1 MEPPTVLYTD
11 TRDGVNLA
19 YAVSGEGRPLVFL
32 PFPFNHLRDM
42 WAANSRNRR
51 LYEALATRFR
61 LIQYDSRGH
70 GLSQR
75 GLPETFAMSDYVTD
89 LETIIERLK
98 LDRFLLFA
106 PPLFCGVALRYASL
120 HPERIEALL
129 LHNAGL
135 DPFGLR
141 FEQLVESDWRMFIEM
156 MAATFSI
163 EERDRARRNY
173 RNSVDQHDLLRI
185 IEAGKRDPVVAASL
199 SDINIPALVMWS
211 GSGGLEAGSREIAS
225 ALPNARM
232 MSFHGAG
239 TALFPDLYGNEG
251 ETPPVVTAIEQFVAD
266 LPTTQQPES
275 RPHTLTA
282 REIEVLRLVVQ
293 GKTNREIAEALVIS
307 EFTVVNHIS
316 HIFNKTGAE
325 NRAAATAYALRH
337 GLA

>member
-1 MEPPTVLYTD
+1 MEPPSVLYTD

-19 YAVSGEGRPLVFL
+19 YAVSGEGRPLVFM

-42 WAANSRNRR
+42 WAADSHNRR

-61 LIQYDSRGH
+61 LIQFDSRGH

-75 GLPETFAMSDYVTD
+75 GLPETFAISDYLTD
-89 LETIIERLK
+89 LETIVERLK

-106 PPLFCGVALRYASL
+106 APLFCSVALRYARL

-135 DPFGLR
+135 EPWGLR
-141 FEQLVESDWRMFIEM
+141 FEELAGSTWRTFIEV

-163 EERDRARRNY
+163 EERDRARQNY
-173 RNSVDQHDLLRI
+173 MNSVNQQDLLRI
-185 IEAGKRDPVVAASL
+185 IDAGKRDPLPAASL
-199 SDINIPALVMWS
+199 REVKVPALVMWS
-211 GSGGLEAGSREIAS
+211 GSGGMEAGSREIAS
-225 ALPNARM
+225 GLPSARM
-232 MSFHGAG
+232 VSFHGG
-239 TALFPDLYGNEG
+239 GSGLFPDLYGSEG

-266 LPTTQQPES
+266 LPTAPQAAD
-275 RPHTLTA
+275 RPHTLSP
-282 REIEVLRLVVQ
+282 REVEVLQLVVQ

-316 HIFNKTGAE
+316 HIFNKTGSE